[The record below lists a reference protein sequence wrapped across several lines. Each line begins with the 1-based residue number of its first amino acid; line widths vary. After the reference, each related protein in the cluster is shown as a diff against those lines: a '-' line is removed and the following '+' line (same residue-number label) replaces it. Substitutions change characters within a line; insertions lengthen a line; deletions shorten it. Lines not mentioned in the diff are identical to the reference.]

1 MPVAERLPPTTF
13 RALHNLEKWGK
24 LPYIYGLRK
33 QKLIDDGLADNTHGH
48 WSITRL
54 GRKRLKEERIARE
67 LEKHA
72 ITRCH

>member
-1 MPVAERLPPTTF
+1 MPVDKRLPPTVY

-33 QKLIDDGLADNTHGH
+33 QKLIDDGLADNASGQ
-48 WSITRL
+48 WRITRL
-54 GRKRLKEERIARE
+54 GRIRLEEERMARE
-67 LEKHA
+67 EEKHA